1 MNQINFSKKLLLVVT
16 FLFSLIVGFNV
27 QSVKAD
33 TTNDQIPGQYTAHV
47 TYKNADKPTE
57 DSMIET
63 GGLWDKNVKYTVA
76 ANGSADLTI
85 KQDKMINYMAYVKY
99 VGQNSK
105 AQPVDTQKVDNGDDT
120 GSWKA
125 RLTRNQAT
133 ELKTGADITIS
144 MQYTVPGLFTH
155 NVDVLMQID
164 SIDEPDR
171 VAYEQNQ
178 KLQQQ
183 NQQLQKQLNILQEQI
198 KNNSQLSKLQEDVT
212 ALSAQNVT
220 LANSLQNANTQN
232 KKLQSE
238 VNKLKQQ
245 VIDLQNAVTDLQKNQ
260 QSSSATN
267 SGQPA
272 PKSQTYTATVNY
284 TKPGTNDDSVLN
296 NFFGNKITYVKDIRG
311 NVTVKIPQ
319 SKLMDMM
326 NSVTFNGQKM
336 TKVANEWTLNYR
348 GKAADLV
355 AGKQIKIGVSYNL
368 GSSVSTHDAIANIKS
383 ISPDGFGT
391 PVKPAPKPKD
401 NQPGTQNENNKQ
413 SKNDSLASHSVN
425 SLTDI
430 GTPVKPAPKSK
441 DNQPGTQNENN
452 KQSKNDSL
460 ASHSVNSLTDI
471 GSYTAQV
478 SYNKTGANNS
488 DTGQPSMIQ
497 SDNLWS
503 RSIKLVKNNDGTVTV
518 TIQQPKMLSYMSS
531 LSFDGVTMQEHKQS
545 DNSGY
550 WTVTLPASKAKD
562 LKVGNKIL
570 VSMKYTVPG
579 LFSHDVTALV
589 VINSITTGDPKVTP
603 ASDPAANNGESGQV
617 TSTPVGYDQ
626 GQDGVPVDGMPVSAD
641 PALLPQ
647 TVDGMPVSADP
658 ALLPQTGEKDHQDN
672 NVLTVGVVMFVV
684 LISGI
689 IGFDIYRRKQN
700 A

>member
-1 MNQINFSKKLLLVVT
+1 MNSIIYEAGEDKLNQINFSKKLLLVVT

-85 KQDKMINYMAYVKY
+85 KQDKMMNYMAYVKY

-260 QSSSATN
+260 
-267 SGQPA
+267 
-272 PKSQTYTATVNY
+272 
-284 TKPGTNDDSVLN
+284 
-296 NFFGNKITYVKDIRG
+296 
-311 NVTVKIPQ
+311 
-319 SKLMDMM
+319 
-326 NSVTFNGQKM
+326 
-336 TKVANEWTLNYR
+336 
-348 GKAADLV
+348 
-355 AGKQIKIGVSYNL
+355 
-368 GSSVSTHDAIANIKS
+368 H
-383 ISPDGFGT
+383 GFGT
-391 PVKPAPKPKD
+391 PVKPAPKP
-401 NQPGTQNENNKQ
+401 
-413 SKNDSLASHSVN
+413 
-425 SLTDI
+425 
-430 GTPVKPAPKSK
+430 K

-503 RSIKLVKNNDGTVTV
+503 RIIKLVKNNDGTVTV

-589 VINSITTGDPKVTP
+589 VINSITTGDPKETP

-647 TVDGMPVSADP
+647 T
-658 ALLPQTGEKDHQDN
+658 GENDHQDN
-672 NVLTVGVVMFVV
+672 NILTVGVVMFVV

>member
-1 MNQINFSKKLLLVVT
+1 MRQEEDKLNQINFSKKLLLVVT

-76 ANGSADLTI
+76 ADGSADLTI
-85 KQDKMINYMAYVKY
+85 KQDKMMNYMAYVKY
-99 VGQNSK
+99 VGQNPK

-178 KLQQQ
+178 
-183 NQQLQKQLNILQEQI
+183 QLQKQLNTLQEQI

-260 QSSSATN
+260 QSSPATKP
-267 SGQPA
+267 GQSA

-284 TKPGTNDDSVLN
+284 TKPGSTENSVLN
-296 NFFGNKITYVKDIRG
+296 SFFGDKITYTKDADG
-311 NVTVKIPQ
+311 NVIVKIPQ
-319 SKLMDMM
+319 SQLMDMM

-336 TKVANEWTLNYR
+336 TKGTNEWTLKYQ
-348 GKAADLV
+348 GKAAELV

-368 GSSVSTHDAIANIKS
+368 GSSVSIHDAIANIKS

-391 PVKPAPKPKD
+391 SVKPAPKPKD
-401 NQPGTQNENNKQ
+401 NQPGAQNENDNQ
-413 SKNDSLASHSVN
+413 SKNNSLVSHSVN
-425 SLTDI
+425 SLTDV
-430 GTPVKPAPKSK
+430 G
-441 DNQPGTQNENN
+441 N
-452 KQSKNDSL
+452 
-460 ASHSVNSLTDI
+460 
-471 GSYTAQV
+471 YTAQV

-531 LSFDGVTMQEHKQS
+531 LSFDGIAMQEHKQGN
-545 DNSGY
+545 DSGY
-550 WTVTLPASKAKD
+550 WTATLPAAKAKD

-589 VINSITTGDPKVTP
+589 VINSITTGDSKGTP
-603 ASDPAANNGESGQV
+603 TLDPAANNGESGQV
-617 TSTPVGYDQ
+617 SSTPVGYDQ
-626 GQDGVPVDGMPVSAD
+626 GQNGVPVDGMPVSAD

-647 TVDGMPVSADP
+647 T
-658 ALLPQTGEKDHQDN
+658 GEKEHQDN
-672 NVLTVGVVMFVV
+672 NALTVGVVMFVV

-689 IGFDIYRRKQN
+689 TGFDIYRRKQN

>member
-1 MNQINFSKKLLLVVT
+1 
-16 FLFSLIVGFNV
+16 LFSLIVGFNV

-85 KQDKMINYMAYVKY
+85 KQDKMMNYMAYVKY

-430 GTPVKPAPKSK
+430 G
-441 DNQPGTQNENN
+441 
-452 KQSKNDSL
+452 
-460 ASHSVNSLTDI
+460 
-471 GSYTAQV
+471 SYTAQV

-589 VINSITTGDPKVTP
+589 VINSITTGDPKETP

-626 GQDGVPVDGMPVSAD
+626 GQDGVP
-641 PALLPQ
+641 
-647 TVDGMPVSADP
+647 VDGMPVSADP

>member
-1 MNQINFSKKLLLVVT
+1 VNSIIYEEGEDKLNQINFSKKLLLVVT

-85 KQDKMINYMAYVKY
+85 KQDKMMNYMAYVKY

-430 GTPVKPAPKSK
+430 G
-441 DNQPGTQNENN
+441 
-452 KQSKNDSL
+452 
-460 ASHSVNSLTDI
+460 
-471 GSYTAQV
+471 SYTAQV

-589 VINSITTGDPKVTP
+589 VINSITTGDPKETP

-626 GQDGVPVDGMPVSAD
+626 GQDGVP
-641 PALLPQ
+641 
-647 TVDGMPVSADP
+647 VDGMPVSADP

>member
-1 MNQINFSKKLLLVVT
+1 MNSIIYEAGEDKLNQINFSKKLLLVVT

-85 KQDKMINYMAYVKY
+85 KQDKMMNYMAYVKY

-326 NSVTFNGQKM
+326 NLVTFNGQKM

-430 GTPVKPAPKSK
+430 G
-441 DNQPGTQNENN
+441 
-452 KQSKNDSL
+452 
-460 ASHSVNSLTDI
+460 
-471 GSYTAQV
+471 SYTAQV

-503 RSIKLVKNNDGTVTV
+503 RIIKLVKNNDGTVTV

-531 LSFDGVTMQEHKQS
+531 LSFDGIAMQEHKQG
-545 DNSGY
+545 NESGY
-550 WTVTLPASKAKD
+550 WTATLPAAKAKD

-589 VINSITTGDPKVTP
+589 VINSITTGDPKETP

-626 GQDGVPVDGMPVSAD
+626 GQDGVP
-641 PALLPQ
+641 
-647 TVDGMPVSADP
+647 VDGMPVSADP

>member
-1 MNQINFSKKLLLVVT
+1 MRQEEDKLNQINFSKKLLLVVT

-85 KQDKMINYMAYVKY
+85 KQDKMMNYMAYVKY

-430 GTPVKPAPKSK
+430 G
-441 DNQPGTQNENN
+441 
-452 KQSKNDSL
+452 
-460 ASHSVNSLTDI
+460 
-471 GSYTAQV
+471 SYTAQV

-531 LSFDGVTMQEHKQS
+531 LSFDEVTMQEHKQS

-589 VINSITTGDPKVTP
+589 VINSITTGDPKETP

-626 GQDGVPVDGMPVSAD
+626 GQDGVP
-641 PALLPQ
+641 
-647 TVDGMPVSADP
+647 VDGMPVSADP

>member
-1 MNQINFSKKLLLVVT
+1 MRQEEDKLNQINFSKKLLLVVT

-85 KQDKMINYMAYVKY
+85 KQDKMMNYMAYVKY

-430 GTPVKPAPKSK
+430 G
-441 DNQPGTQNENN
+441 
-452 KQSKNDSL
+452 
-460 ASHSVNSLTDI
+460 
-471 GSYTAQV
+471 SYTAQV

-488 DTGQPSMIQ
+488 DTGQSSMIQ
-497 SDNLWS
+497 NDNLWS

-589 VINSITTGDPKVTP
+589 VINSITTGDPKETP

>member
-1 MNQINFSKKLLLVVT
+1 MNSIIYEAGEDKLNQINFSKKLLLVVT

-85 KQDKMINYMAYVKY
+85 KQDKMMNYMAYVKY

-430 GTPVKPAPKSK
+430 G
-441 DNQPGTQNENN
+441 
-452 KQSKNDSL
+452 
-460 ASHSVNSLTDI
+460 
-471 GSYTAQV
+471 SYTAQV

-589 VINSITTGDPKVTP
+589 VINSITTGDPKETP

-626 GQDGVPVDGMPVSAD
+626 GQDGVP
-641 PALLPQ
+641 
-647 TVDGMPVSADP
+647 VDGMPVSADP

>member
-1 MNQINFSKKLLLVVT
+1 MRQEEDKLNQINFSKKLLLVVT

-76 ANGSADLTI
+76 ADGSADLTI
-85 KQDKMINYMAYVKY
+85 KQDKMMNYMAYVKY
-99 VGQNSK
+99 VGQNPK

-178 KLQQQ
+178 
-183 NQQLQKQLNILQEQI
+183 QLQKQLNTLQEQI

-260 QSSSATN
+260 QSSPATKP
-267 SGQPA
+267 GQSA

-284 TKPGTNDDSVLN
+284 TKPGSTENSVLN

-336 TKVANEWTLNYR
+336 TKGINEWTLNYR

-368 GSSVSTHDAIANIKS
+368 DGSVSTHDAIANIKS

-391 PVKPAPKPKD
+391 PVKPAPEPKD
-401 NQPGTQNENNKQ
+401 NQQSTQNENNKQ
-413 SKNDSLASHSVN
+413 SKNNSLVSHSVN
-425 SLTDI
+425 SLTDV
-430 GTPVKPAPKSK
+430 G
-441 DNQPGTQNENN
+441 N
-452 KQSKNDSL
+452 
-460 ASHSVNSLTDI
+460 
-471 GSYTAQV
+471 YTAQV

-531 LSFDGVTMQEHKQS
+531 LSFDGIAMQEHKQGN
-545 DNSGY
+545 DSGY
-550 WTVTLPASKAKD
+550 WTATLPAAKAKD

-589 VINSITTGDPKVTP
+589 VINSITTGDSKGTP

-617 TSTPVGYDQ
+617 SSTPVGYDQ
-626 GQDGVPVDGMPVSAD
+626 GQNGVPVDGMPVSAD

-647 TVDGMPVSADP
+647 T
-658 ALLPQTGEKDHQDN
+658 GEKEHQDN
-672 NVLTVGVVMFVV
+672 NALTVGVVMFVV

-689 IGFDIYRRKQN
+689 TGFDIYRRKQN

>member
-1 MNQINFSKKLLLVVT
+1 MRQEEDKLNQINFSKKLLLVVT

-85 KQDKMINYMAYVKY
+85 KQDKMMNYMAYVKY

-430 GTPVKPAPKSK
+430 G
-441 DNQPGTQNENN
+441 
-452 KQSKNDSL
+452 
-460 ASHSVNSLTDI
+460 
-471 GSYTAQV
+471 SYTAQV

-589 VINSITTGDPKVTP
+589 VINSITTGDPKETP
-603 ASDPAANNGESGQV
+603 ASDLAANNGESGQV

-626 GQDGVPVDGMPVSAD
+626 GQDGVP
-641 PALLPQ
+641 
-647 TVDGMPVSADP
+647 VDGMPVSADP

>member
-1 MNQINFSKKLLLVVT
+1 MRQEEDKLNQINFSKKLLLVVT

-85 KQDKMINYMAYVKY
+85 KQDKMMNYMAYVKY
-99 VGQNSK
+99 VGQNPK

-178 KLQQQ
+178 
-183 NQQLQKQLNILQEQI
+183 QLQKQLNTLQEQI

-296 NFFGNKITYVKDIRG
+296 SFFGNKITYVKDTKG

-336 TKVANEWTLNYR
+336 TKGANEWTLNYR

-401 NQPGTQNENNKQ
+401 NQPGTQNENDKQ
-413 SKNDSLASHSVN
+413 SKNNSSASHSVN
-425 SLTDI
+425 SLTDV
-430 GTPVKPAPKSK
+430 G
-441 DNQPGTQNENN
+441 N
-452 KQSKNDSL
+452 
-460 ASHSVNSLTDI
+460 
-471 GSYTAQV
+471 YTAQV

-503 RSIKLVKNNDGTVTV
+503 RNIKFVKNNDGTVTV

-531 LSFDGVTMQEHKQS
+531 LSFDGIAMQEHKQGN
-545 DNSGY
+545 DSGY
-550 WTVTLPASKAKD
+550 WTATLPAAKAKD

-589 VINSITTGDPKVTP
+589 VINSITTGDSKGTP

-617 TSTPVGYDQ
+617 SSTPVGYDQ
-626 GQDGVPVDGMPVSAD
+626 GQNGVPVDGMPVSAD

-647 TVDGMPVSADP
+647 T
-658 ALLPQTGEKDHQDN
+658 GEKEHHDN
-672 NVLTVGVVMFVV
+672 NALTVGVVMFVV

-689 IGFDIYRRKQN
+689 TGFDIYRRKQN

>member
-1 MNQINFSKKLLLVVT
+1 MRQEEDKLNQINFSKKLLLVVT

-85 KQDKMINYMAYVKY
+85 KQDKMMNYMAYVKY
-99 VGQNSK
+99 VGQNPK

-183 NQQLQKQLNILQEQI
+183 NQQLQKQLNTLQEQI

-296 NFFGNKITYVKDIRG
+296 SFFGNKITYVKDTKG

-336 TKVANEWTLNYR
+336 TKGANEWTLNYR

-401 NQPGTQNENNKQ
+401 NQPGTQNENDKQ
-413 SKNDSLASHSVN
+413 SKNNSSASHSVN
-425 SLTDI
+425 SLTDV
-430 GTPVKPAPKSK
+430 G
-441 DNQPGTQNENN
+441 N
-452 KQSKNDSL
+452 
-460 ASHSVNSLTDI
+460 
-471 GSYTAQV
+471 YTAQV

-503 RSIKLVKNNDGTVTV
+503 RNIKFVKNNDGTVTV

-531 LSFDGVTMQEHKQS
+531 LSFDGIAMQEHKQGN
-545 DNSGY
+545 DSGY
-550 WTVTLPASKAKD
+550 WTATLPAAKAKD

-589 VINSITTGDPKVTP
+589 VINSITTGDSKGTP

-617 TSTPVGYDQ
+617 SSTPVGYDQ
-626 GQDGVPVDGMPVSAD
+626 GQNGVPVDGMPVSAD

-647 TVDGMPVSADP
+647 T
-658 ALLPQTGEKDHQDN
+658 GEKKHQDN
-672 NVLTVGVVMFVV
+672 NALTVGVVMFVV

-689 IGFDIYRRKQN
+689 TGFDIYRRKQN

>member
-1 MNQINFSKKLLLVVT
+1 MRQEEDKLKQINFGKKLLLVVT

-33 TTNDQIPGQYTAHV
+33 TTTDQIPGQYTAHV

-85 KQDKMINYMAYVKY
+85 KQDKMMNYMAYVKY
-99 VGQNSK
+99 VGQNPK

-183 NQQLQKQLNILQEQI
+183 NQQLQKQLNTLQEQI

-336 TKVANEWTLNYR
+336 TKSINEWTLNYR

-368 GSSVSTHDAIANIKS
+368 DGSVSTHDAIANIKS

-401 NQPGTQNENNKQ
+401 NQPGTQNENDKQ
-413 SKNDSLASHSVN
+413 SKNNSSASHSVN
-425 SLTDI
+425 SLTDV
-430 GTPVKPAPKSK
+430 G
-441 DNQPGTQNENN
+441 N
-452 KQSKNDSL
+452 
-460 ASHSVNSLTDI
+460 
-471 GSYTAQV
+471 YTAQV

-503 RSIKLVKNNDGTVTV
+503 RNIKFVKNNDGTVTV

-531 LSFDGVTMQEHKQS
+531 LSFDGIAMQEHKQG
-545 DNSGY
+545 NESGY
-550 WTVTLPASKAKD
+550 WTATLPAAKAKD

-589 VINSITTGDPKVTP
+589 VINSITTGDSKGTP

-617 TSTPVGYDQ
+617 SSTPVGYDQ
-626 GQDGVPVDGMPVSAD
+626 GQNGVPVDGMPVSAD

-647 TVDGMPVSADP
+647 T
-658 ALLPQTGEKDHQDN
+658 GEKEHQDN
-672 NVLTVGVVMFVV
+672 NALTVGVVMFVV

-689 IGFDIYRRKQN
+689 TGFDIYRRKQN

>member
-1 MNQINFSKKLLLVVT
+1 MRQEEDKLNQINFSKKLLLVVT

-85 KQDKMINYMAYVKY
+85 KQDKMMNYMAYVKY

-125 RLTRNQAT
+125 RLTRNQVT

-430 GTPVKPAPKSK
+430 G
-441 DNQPGTQNENN
+441 
-452 KQSKNDSL
+452 
-460 ASHSVNSLTDI
+460 
-471 GSYTAQV
+471 SYTAQV

-589 VINSITTGDPKVTP
+589 VINSITTGDPKETP

-626 GQDGVPVDGMPVSAD
+626 GQDGVP
-641 PALLPQ
+641 
-647 TVDGMPVSADP
+647 VDGMPVSADP

>member
-1 MNQINFSKKLLLVVT
+1 M
-16 FLFSLIVGFNV
+16 
-27 QSVKAD
+27 KAD

-85 KQDKMINYMAYVKY
+85 KQDKMMNYMAYVKY

-245 VIDLQNAVTDLQKNQ
+245 VIDLQNAVADLQKNQ

-430 GTPVKPAPKSK
+430 G
-441 DNQPGTQNENN
+441 
-452 KQSKNDSL
+452 
-460 ASHSVNSLTDI
+460 
-471 GSYTAQV
+471 SYTAQV

-589 VINSITTGDPKVTP
+589 VINSITTGDPKETP

-626 GQDGVPVDGMPVSAD
+626 GQDGVP
-641 PALLPQ
+641 
-647 TVDGMPVSADP
+647 VDGMPVSADP

>member
-1 MNQINFSKKLLLVVT
+1 MRQEEDKLNQINFSKKLLLVVT

-85 KQDKMINYMAYVKY
+85 KQDKMMNYMAYVKY

-430 GTPVKPAPKSK
+430 G
-441 DNQPGTQNENN
+441 
-452 KQSKNDSL
+452 
-460 ASHSVNSLTDI
+460 
-471 GSYTAQV
+471 SYTAQV

-488 DTGQPSMIQ
+488 DTGQSSMIQ
-497 SDNLWS
+497 NDNLWS

-589 VINSITTGDPKVTP
+589 VINSITTGDPKETP

-626 GQDGVPVDGMPVSAD
+626 GQDGVP
-641 PALLPQ
+641 
-647 TVDGMPVSADP
+647 VDGMPVSADP

>member
-1 MNQINFSKKLLLVVT
+1 MRQEEDKLNQINFSKKLLLVVT

-76 ANGSADLTI
+76 ADGSADLTI
-85 KQDKMINYMAYVKY
+85 KQDKMMNYMAYVKY
-99 VGQNSK
+99 VGQNPK

-144 MQYTVPGLFTH
+144 MQYTVPGLFPH

-178 KLQQQ
+178 
-183 NQQLQKQLNILQEQI
+183 QLQKQLNTLQEQI

-212 ALSAQNVT
+212 TLSAQNVT

-260 QSSSATN
+260 QSSPATKP
-267 SGQPA
+267 GQSA

-284 TKPGTNDDSVLN
+284 TKPGSIENSVLN
-296 NFFGNKITYVKDIRG
+296 SFFGDKITYTKDADG
-311 NVTVKIPQ
+311 NVIVKIPQ
-319 SKLMDMM
+319 SQLMDMM

-336 TKVANEWTLNYR
+336 TKGTNEWTLKYQ
-348 GKAADLV
+348 GKAAELV

-368 GSSVSTHDAIANIKS
+368 GSSVSIHDAIANIKS

-391 PVKPAPKPKD
+391 SVKPAPKPKD
-401 NQPGTQNENNKQ
+401 NQPGAQNENDNQ
-413 SKNDSLASHSVN
+413 SKNNSLVSHSVN
-425 SLTDI
+425 SLTDV
-430 GTPVKPAPKSK
+430 G
-441 DNQPGTQNENN
+441 N
-452 KQSKNDSL
+452 
-460 ASHSVNSLTDI
+460 
-471 GSYTAQV
+471 YTAQV

-531 LSFDGVTMQEHKQS
+531 LSFDGIAMQEHKQGN
-545 DNSGY
+545 DSGY
-550 WTVTLPASKAKD
+550 WTATLPAAKAKD

-589 VINSITTGDPKVTP
+589 VINSITTGDSKGTP

-617 TSTPVGYDQ
+617 SSTPVGYDQ
-626 GQDGVPVDGMPVSAD
+626 GQNGVPVDGMPVSAD

-647 TVDGMPVSADP
+647 T
-658 ALLPQTGEKDHQDN
+658 GEKEHQDN
-672 NVLTVGVVMFVV
+672 NALTVGVVMFVV

-689 IGFDIYRRKQN
+689 TGFDIYRRKQN

>member
-85 KQDKMINYMAYVKY
+85 KQDKMMNYMAYVKY

-326 NSVTFNGQKM
+326 NLVTFNGQKM

-391 PVKPAPKPKD
+391 PVKPAPKP
-401 NQPGTQNENNKQ
+401 
-413 SKNDSLASHSVN
+413 
-425 SLTDI
+425 
-430 GTPVKPAPKSK
+430 K

-589 VINSITTGDPKVTP
+589 VINSITTGDPKETP

-626 GQDGVPVDGMPVSAD
+626 GQDGVP
-641 PALLPQ
+641 
-647 TVDGMPVSADP
+647 VDGMPVSADP

>member
-1 MNQINFSKKLLLVVT
+1 MRQEEDKLNQINFSKKLLLVVT

-85 KQDKMINYMAYVKY
+85 KQDKMMNYMAYVKY
-99 VGQNSK
+99 VGQNPK

-183 NQQLQKQLNILQEQI
+183 NQQLQKQLNTLQEQI

-260 QSSSATN
+260 QSSSVTN

-336 TKVANEWTLNYR
+336 TKGINEWTLNYR

-368 GSSVSTHDAIANIKS
+368 DGSVSTHDAIANIKS

-391 PVKPAPKPKD
+391 PVKPAPEPKD
-401 NQPGTQNENNKQ
+401 NQQ
-413 SKNDSLASHSVN
+413 S
-425 SLTDI
+425 
-430 GTPVKPAPKSK
+430 
-441 DNQPGTQNENN
+441 TQNENN

-550 WTVTLPASKAKD
+550 WTVTLSAAKAKD

-589 VINSITTGDPKVTP
+589 VINSITTGDPKETP

-626 GQDGVPVDGMPVSAD
+626 GQNGVP
-641 PALLPQ
+641 
-647 TVDGMPVSADP
+647 VDGMPVSADP

-689 IGFDIYRRKQN
+689 TGFDIYRRKQN

>member
-1 MNQINFSKKLLLVVT
+1 MRQEEDKLNQINFSKKLLLVVT

-85 KQDKMINYMAYVKY
+85 KQDKMMNYMAYVKY
-99 VGQNSK
+99 VGQNPK

-183 NQQLQKQLNILQEQI
+183 NQQLQKQLNTLQEQI

-220 LANSLQNANTQN
+220 LANSLQNDNTQN

-296 NFFGNKITYVKDIRG
+296 SFFGNKITYVKDTKG

-336 TKVANEWTLNYR
+336 TKGANEWTLNYR

-355 AGKQIKIGVSYNL
+355 AGKHIKIGVSYNL

-401 NQPGTQNENNKQ
+401 NQPGTQNENDKQ
-413 SKNDSLASHSVN
+413 SKNNSSASHSVN
-425 SLTDI
+425 SLTDV
-430 GTPVKPAPKSK
+430 G
-441 DNQPGTQNENN
+441 N
-452 KQSKNDSL
+452 
-460 ASHSVNSLTDI
+460 
-471 GSYTAQV
+471 YTAQV

-503 RSIKLVKNNDGTVTV
+503 RNIKFVKNNDGTVTV

-531 LSFDGVTMQEHKQS
+531 LSFDGIAMQEHKQGN
-545 DNSGY
+545 DSGY
-550 WTVTLPASKAKD
+550 WTATLPAAKAKD

-589 VINSITTGDPKVTP
+589 VINSITTGDSKGTP

-617 TSTPVGYDQ
+617 SSTPVGYDQ
-626 GQDGVPVDGMPVSAD
+626 GQNGVPVDGMPVSAD

-647 TVDGMPVSADP
+647 T
-658 ALLPQTGEKDHQDN
+658 GEKKHQDN
-672 NVLTVGVVMFVV
+672 NALTVGVVMFVV

-689 IGFDIYRRKQN
+689 TGFDIYRRKQN

>member
-1 MNQINFSKKLLLVVT
+1 MRQEEDKLNQINFSKKLLLVVT

-85 KQDKMINYMAYVKY
+85 KQDKMMNYMAYVKY

-245 VIDLQNAVTDLQKNQ
+245 VLDLQNAVTDLQKNQ

-430 GTPVKPAPKSK
+430 G
-441 DNQPGTQNENN
+441 
-452 KQSKNDSL
+452 
-460 ASHSVNSLTDI
+460 
-471 GSYTAQV
+471 SYTAQV

-589 VINSITTGDPKVTP
+589 VINSITTGDPKETP

-626 GQDGVPVDGMPVSAD
+626 GQDGVP
-641 PALLPQ
+641 
-647 TVDGMPVSADP
+647 VDGMPVSADP

>member
-1 MNQINFSKKLLLVVT
+1 MRQEEDKLNQINFSKKLLLVVT

-76 ANGSADLTI
+76 ADGSADLTI
-85 KQDKMINYMAYVKY
+85 KQDKMMNYMAYVKY
-99 VGQNSK
+99 VGQNPK

-178 KLQQQ
+178 
-183 NQQLQKQLNILQEQI
+183 QLQKQLNTLQEQI

-260 QSSSATN
+260 QSSPATKP
-267 SGQPA
+267 GQSA

-284 TKPGTNDDSVLN
+284 TKPGSTENSVLN
-296 NFFGNKITYVKDIRG
+296 SFFGDKITYTKDADG
-311 NVTVKIPQ
+311 NVIVKIPQ
-319 SKLMDMM
+319 SQLMDMM

-336 TKVANEWTLNYR
+336 TKGTNEWTLKYQ
-348 GKAADLV
+348 GKAAELV

-368 GSSVSTHDAIANIKS
+368 GSSVSIHDAIANIKS

-391 PVKPAPKPKD
+391 SVKPAPKPKD
-401 NQPGTQNENNKQ
+401 NQPGAQNENDNQ
-413 SKNDSLASHSVN
+413 SKNNSLVSHSVN
-425 SLTDI
+425 SLTDV
-430 GTPVKPAPKSK
+430 G
-441 DNQPGTQNENN
+441 N
-452 KQSKNDSL
+452 
-460 ASHSVNSLTDI
+460 
-471 GSYTAQV
+471 YTAQV

-531 LSFDGVTMQEHKQS
+531 LSFDGIAMQEHKQGN
-545 DNSGY
+545 DSGY
-550 WTVTLPASKAKD
+550 WTATLPAAKAKD

-589 VINSITTGDPKVTP
+589 VINSITTGDSKGTP

-617 TSTPVGYDQ
+617 SSTPVGYDQ
-626 GQDGVPVDGMPVSAD
+626 GQNGVPVDGMPVSAD

-647 TVDGMPVSADP
+647 T
-658 ALLPQTGEKDHQDN
+658 GEKEHQDN
-672 NVLTVGVVMFVV
+672 NALTVGVVMFVV

-689 IGFDIYRRKQN
+689 TGFDIYRRKQN

>member
-1 MNQINFSKKLLLVVT
+1 MRQEEDKLNQINFSKKLLLVVT

-76 ANGSADLTI
+76 ADGSADLTI
-85 KQDKMINYMAYVKY
+85 KQDKMMNYMAYVKY
-99 VGQNSK
+99 VGQNPK

-144 MQYTVPGLFTH
+144 MQYTVPGLFPH

-178 KLQQQ
+178 
-183 NQQLQKQLNILQEQI
+183 QLQKQLNTLQEQI

-260 QSSSATN
+260 QSSPATK
-267 SGQPA
+267 SGQSA

-284 TKPGTNDDSVLN
+284 TKPGSTENSVLN
-296 NFFGNKITYVKDIRG
+296 SFFGDKITYTKDADG
-311 NVTVKIPQ
+311 NVIVKIPQ
-319 SKLMDMM
+319 SQLMDMM

-336 TKVANEWTLNYR
+336 TKGTNEWTLKYQ
-348 GKAADLV
+348 GKAAELV

-391 PVKPAPKPKD
+391 SVAGASPAPTSQPKKD
-401 NQPGTQNENNKQ
+401 PSSTQNDNQ
-413 SKNDSLASHSVN
+413 SKNNSSASHSVN
-425 SLTDI
+425 SLTDV
-430 GTPVKPAPKSK
+430 G
-441 DNQPGTQNENN
+441 N
-452 KQSKNDSL
+452 
-460 ASHSVNSLTDI
+460 
-471 GSYTAQV
+471 YTAQV
-478 SYNKTGANNS
+478 SYNKTGVNNS

-531 LSFDGVTMQEHKQS
+531 LSFDGVAMQEHKQGN
-545 DNSGY
+545 DSGY
-550 WTVTLPASKAKD
+550 WTATLPAAKAKD

-589 VINSITTGDPKVTP
+589 VINSITTGDSKGTL

-626 GQDGVPVDGMPVSAD
+626 GQNGVPVDGMPVSAD

-647 TVDGMPVSADP
+647 T
-658 ALLPQTGEKDHQDN
+658 GEKEHQDN
-672 NVLTVGVVMFVV
+672 NALTVGVVMFVV

-689 IGFDIYRRKQN
+689 TGFDIYRRKQN

>member
-1 MNQINFSKKLLLVVT
+1 MRQEEDKLNQINFSKKLLLVVT

-76 ANGSADLTI
+76 ADGSADLTI
-85 KQDKMINYMAYVKY
+85 KQDKMMNYMAYVKY
-99 VGQNSK
+99 VGQNPK

-144 MQYTVPGLFTH
+144 MQYTVPGLFPH

-178 KLQQQ
+178 
-183 NQQLQKQLNILQEQI
+183 QLQKQLNTLQEQI

-260 QSSSATN
+260 QSSPATKP
-267 SGQPA
+267 GQSA

-284 TKPGTNDDSVLN
+284 TKPGSTENSVLN
-296 NFFGNKITYVKDIRG
+296 SFFGDKITYTKDADG
-311 NVTVKIPQ
+311 NVIVKIPQ
-319 SKLMDMM
+319 SQLMDMM

-336 TKVANEWTLNYR
+336 TKGTNEWTLKYQ
-348 GKAADLV
+348 GKAAELV

-368 GSSVSTHDAIANIKS
+368 GSSVSIHDAIANIKS

-391 PVKPAPKPKD
+391 SVKPAPKPKD
-401 NQPGTQNENNKQ
+401 NQPGAQNENDNQ
-413 SKNDSLASHSVN
+413 SKNNSLVSHSVN
-425 SLTDI
+425 SLTDV
-430 GTPVKPAPKSK
+430 G
-441 DNQPGTQNENN
+441 N
-452 KQSKNDSL
+452 
-460 ASHSVNSLTDI
+460 
-471 GSYTAQV
+471 YTAQV

-531 LSFDGVTMQEHKQS
+531 LSFDGIAMQEHKQGN
-545 DNSGY
+545 DSGY
-550 WTVTLPASKAKD
+550 WTATLPAAKAKD

-589 VINSITTGDPKVTP
+589 VINSITTGDSKGTP

-617 TSTPVGYDQ
+617 SSTPVGYDQ
-626 GQDGVPVDGMPVSAD
+626 GQNGVPVDGMPVSAD

-647 TVDGMPVSADP
+647 T
-658 ALLPQTGEKDHQDN
+658 GEKEHQDN
-672 NVLTVGVVMFVV
+672 NALTVGVVMFVV

-689 IGFDIYRRKQN
+689 TGFDIYRRKQN

>member
-1 MNQINFSKKLLLVVT
+1 MRQEEDKLNQINFSKKLLLVVT

-76 ANGSADLTI
+76 ADGSADLTI
-85 KQDKMINYMAYVKY
+85 KQDKMMNYMAYVKY
-99 VGQNSK
+99 VGQNPK

-178 KLQQQ
+178 
-183 NQQLQKQLNILQEQI
+183 QLQKQLNTLQEQI

-260 QSSSATN
+260 QSSPATKP
-267 SGQPA
+267 GQSA

-284 TKPGTNDDSVLN
+284 TKPGSIENSVLN
-296 NFFGNKITYVKDIRG
+296 SFFGDKITYTKDADG
-311 NVTVKIPQ
+311 NVIVKIPQ
-319 SKLMDMM
+319 SQLMDMM

-336 TKVANEWTLNYR
+336 TKGTNEWTLKYQ
-348 GKAADLV
+348 GKAAELV

-368 GSSVSTHDAIANIKS
+368 GSSVSIHDAIANIKS

-391 PVKPAPKPKD
+391 SVKPAPKPKD
-401 NQPGTQNENNKQ
+401 NQPGAQNENDNQ
-413 SKNDSLASHSVN
+413 SKNNSLVSHSVN
-425 SLTDI
+425 SLTDV
-430 GTPVKPAPKSK
+430 G
-441 DNQPGTQNENN
+441 N
-452 KQSKNDSL
+452 
-460 ASHSVNSLTDI
+460 
-471 GSYTAQV
+471 YTAQV

-531 LSFDGVTMQEHKQS
+531 LSFDGIAMQEHKQGN
-545 DNSGY
+545 DSGY
-550 WTVTLPASKAKD
+550 WTATLPAAKAKD

-589 VINSITTGDPKVTP
+589 VINSITTGDSKGTP

-617 TSTPVGYDQ
+617 SSTPVGYDQ
-626 GQDGVPVDGMPVSAD
+626 GQNGVPVDGMPVSAD

-647 TVDGMPVSADP
+647 T
-658 ALLPQTGEKDHQDN
+658 GEKEHQDN
-672 NVLTVGVVMFVV
+672 NALTVGVVMFVV

-689 IGFDIYRRKQN
+689 TGFDIYRRKQN

>member
-1 MNQINFSKKLLLVVT
+1 MRQEEDTLNQINFSKKLLLVVT

-27 QSVKAD
+27 QPVKAD

-85 KQDKMINYMAYVKY
+85 KQDKMMNYMAYVKY
-99 VGQNSK
+99 VGQNPK
-105 AQPVDTQKVDNGDDT
+105 AQPVDTQKVDNGDDTDDT

-183 NQQLQKQLNILQEQI
+183 NQQLQNQLNTLQEQI

-336 TKVANEWTLNYR
+336 TKGINEWTLNYR

-368 GSSVSTHDAIANIKS
+368 DGSVSTHDAIANIKS

-391 PVKPAPKPKD
+391 PVKPAPEPKD
-401 NQPGTQNENNKQ
+401 NQQSTQNENNKQ

-425 SLTDI
+425 SLTDV
-430 GTPVKPAPKSK
+430 G
-441 DNQPGTQNENN
+441 N
-452 KQSKNDSL
+452 
-460 ASHSVNSLTDI
+460 
-471 GSYTAQV
+471 YTAQV

-531 LSFDGVTMQEHKQS
+531 LSFDGIAMQEHKQGN
-545 DNSGY
+545 DSGY
-550 WTVTLPASKAKD
+550 WTATLPAAKAKD

-589 VINSITTGDPKVTP
+589 VINSITTGDSKGTP

-617 TSTPVGYDQ
+617 SSTPVGYDQ
-626 GQDGVPVDGMPVSAD
+626 GQNGVPVDGMPVSAD

-647 TVDGMPVSADP
+647 T
-658 ALLPQTGEKDHQDN
+658 GEKEHQDN
-672 NVLTVGVVMFVV
+672 NALTVGVVMFVV

-689 IGFDIYRRKQN
+689 TGFDIYRRKQN

>member
-1 MNQINFSKKLLLVVT
+1 MRQEEDKLKQINFGKKLLLVVT

-33 TTNDQIPGQYTAHV
+33 TTTDQIPGQYTAHV

-57 DSMIET
+57 DSMIES

-76 ANGSADLTI
+76 ADGSADLTI
-85 KQDKMINYMAYVKY
+85 KQDKMMNYMAYIKY
-99 VGQNSK
+99 GGQNPK
-105 AQPVDTQKVDNGDDT
+105 AQPVDAQKVDNGDGNT

-125 RLTRNQAT
+125 HLTKNQMT
-133 ELKTGADITIS
+133 ELKTGADITIN

-155 NVDVLMQID
+155 NVGVLMQID

-183 NQQLQKQLNILQEQI
+183 NKQLQNQLDSLQEQI
-198 KNNSQLSKLQEDVT
+198 KNNSQLNNLKKRVAFLT
-212 ALSAQNVT
+212 AQNEN
-220 LANSLQNANTQN
+220 LATKLRNTDI
-232 KKLQSE
+232 QS
-238 VNKLKQQ
+238 Q
-245 VIDLQNAVTDLQKNQ
+245 DLQPEVTDLLRQADNLQKTVTDLQKNQ
-260 QSSSATN
+260 QSSPATKP
-267 SGQPA
+267 GQSA

-284 TKPGTNDDSVLN
+284 TKPGSTENSVLN
-296 NFFGNKITYVKDIRG
+296 SFFGDKITYTKDADG
-311 NVTVKIPQ
+311 NVIVKIPQ

-336 TKVANEWTLNYR
+336 TKGINEWTLNYR

-368 GSSVSTHDAIANIKS
+368 GSSVSIHDAIANIKS

-391 PVKPAPKPKD
+391 SVKPAPKPKD
-401 NQPGTQNENNKQ
+401 NQPGAQNENDNQ
-413 SKNDSLASHSVN
+413 SKNNSLVSHSVN
-425 SLTDI
+425 SLTDV
-430 GTPVKPAPKSK
+430 G
-441 DNQPGTQNENN
+441 N
-452 KQSKNDSL
+452 
-460 ASHSVNSLTDI
+460 
-471 GSYTAQV
+471 YTAQV

-531 LSFDGVTMQEHKQS
+531 LSFDGIAMQEHKQGN
-545 DNSGY
+545 DSGY
-550 WTVTLPASKAKD
+550 WTATLPAAKAKD

-589 VINSITTGDPKVTP
+589 VINSITTGDSKGTP

-617 TSTPVGYDQ
+617 SSTPVGYDQ
-626 GQDGVPVDGMPVSAD
+626 GQNGVPVDGMPVSAD

-647 TVDGMPVSADP
+647 T
-658 ALLPQTGEKDHQDN
+658 GEKEHQDN
-672 NVLTVGVVMFVV
+672 NALTVGVVMFVV

-689 IGFDIYRRKQN
+689 TGFDIYRRKQN

>member
-1 MNQINFSKKLLLVVT
+1 MRQEEDKLNQINFSKKLLLVVT

-85 KQDKMINYMAYVKY
+85 KQDKMMNYMAYVKY
-99 VGQNSK
+99 VGQNPK

-178 KLQQQ
+178 
-183 NQQLQKQLNILQEQI
+183 QLQKQLNTLQEQI

-260 QSSSATN
+260 QSSPATKP
-267 SGQPA
+267 GQSA

-284 TKPGTNDDSVLN
+284 TKPGSIENSVLN
-296 NFFGNKITYVKDIRG
+296 SFFGDKITYTKDADG
-311 NVTVKIPQ
+311 NVIVKIPQ
-319 SKLMDMM
+319 SQLMDMM

-336 TKVANEWTLNYR
+336 TKGTNEWTLKYQ
-348 GKAADLV
+348 GKAAELV

-368 GSSVSTHDAIANIKS
+368 GSSVSIHDAIANIKS

-391 PVKPAPKPKD
+391 SVKPAPKPKD
-401 NQPGTQNENNKQ
+401 NQPGAQNENDNQ
-413 SKNDSLASHSVN
+413 SKNNSLVSHSVN
-425 SLTDI
+425 SLTDV
-430 GTPVKPAPKSK
+430 G
-441 DNQPGTQNENN
+441 N
-452 KQSKNDSL
+452 
-460 ASHSVNSLTDI
+460 
-471 GSYTAQV
+471 YTAQV

-531 LSFDGVTMQEHKQS
+531 LSFDGIAMQEHKQGN
-545 DNSGY
+545 DSGY
-550 WTVTLPASKAKD
+550 WTATLPAAKAKD

-589 VINSITTGDPKVTP
+589 VINSITTGDSKGTP

-617 TSTPVGYDQ
+617 SSTPVGYDQ
-626 GQDGVPVDGMPVSAD
+626 GQNGVPVDGMPVSAD

-647 TVDGMPVSADP
+647 T
-658 ALLPQTGEKDHQDN
+658 GEKEHQDN
-672 NVLTVGVVMFVV
+672 NALTVGVVMFVV

-689 IGFDIYRRKQN
+689 TGFDIYRRKQN

>member
-1 MNQINFSKKLLLVVT
+1 MRQEEDKLKQINFGKKLLLVVT

-85 KQDKMINYMAYVKY
+85 KQDKMMNYMAYVKY
-99 VGQNSK
+99 VGQNPK

-183 NQQLQKQLNILQEQI
+183 NQQLQKQLNTLQEQI

-336 TKVANEWTLNYR
+336 TKGINEWTLNYR

-368 GSSVSTHDAIANIKS
+368 DGSVSTHDAIANIKS

-401 NQPGTQNENNKQ
+401 NQPGTQNENDKQ
-413 SKNDSLASHSVN
+413 SKNNSSASHSVN
-425 SLTDI
+425 SLIDV
-430 GTPVKPAPKSK
+430 G
-441 DNQPGTQNENN
+441 N
-452 KQSKNDSL
+452 
-460 ASHSVNSLTDI
+460 
-471 GSYTAQV
+471 YTAQV

-503 RSIKLVKNNDGTVTV
+503 RNIKFVKNNDGTVTV

-531 LSFDGVTMQEHKQS
+531 LSFDGIAMQEHKQG
-545 DNSGY
+545 NESGY
-550 WTVTLPASKAKD
+550 WTATLPAAKAKD

-589 VINSITTGDPKVTP
+589 VINSITTGDSKGTP

-617 TSTPVGYDQ
+617 SSTPVGYDQ
-626 GQDGVPVDGMPVSAD
+626 GQNGVPVDGMPVSAD

-647 TVDGMPVSADP
+647 T
-658 ALLPQTGEKDHQDN
+658 GEKEHQDN
-672 NVLTVGVVMFVV
+672 NALTVGVVMFVV

-689 IGFDIYRRKQN
+689 TGFDIYRRKQN

>member
-1 MNQINFSKKLLLVVT
+1 MRQEEDKLNQINFSKKLLLVVT

-76 ANGSADLTI
+76 ADGSADLTI
-85 KQDKMINYMAYVKY
+85 KQDKMMNYMAYVKY
-99 VGQNSK
+99 VGQNPK

-178 KLQQQ
+178 
-183 NQQLQKQLNILQEQI
+183 QLQKQLNTLQEQI

-260 QSSSATN
+260 QSSPATKP
-267 SGQPA
+267 GQSA

-284 TKPGTNDDSVLN
+284 TKPGSTENSVLN
-296 NFFGNKITYVKDIRG
+296 SFFGDKITYTKDADG
-311 NVTVKIPQ
+311 NVIVKIPQ
-319 SKLMDMM
+319 SQLMDMM

-336 TKVANEWTLNYR
+336 TKGTNEWTLKYQ
-348 GKAADLV
+348 GKAAELV

-368 GSSVSTHDAIANIKS
+368 GSSVSIHDAIANIKS

-391 PVKPAPKPKD
+391 SVKPAPKPKD
-401 NQPGTQNENNKQ
+401 NQPGVQNENDNQ
-413 SKNDSLASHSVN
+413 SKNNSLVSHSVN
-425 SLTDI
+425 SLTDV
-430 GTPVKPAPKSK
+430 G
-441 DNQPGTQNENN
+441 N
-452 KQSKNDSL
+452 
-460 ASHSVNSLTDI
+460 
-471 GSYTAQV
+471 YTAQV

-531 LSFDGVTMQEHKQS
+531 LSFDGIAMQEHKQGN
-545 DNSGY
+545 DSGY
-550 WTVTLPASKAKD
+550 WTATLPAAKAKD

-589 VINSITTGDPKVTP
+589 VINSITTGDSKGTP

-617 TSTPVGYDQ
+617 SSTPVGYDQ
-626 GQDGVPVDGMPVSAD
+626 GQNGVPVDGMPVSAD

-647 TVDGMPVSADP
+647 T
-658 ALLPQTGEKDHQDN
+658 GEKEHQDN
-672 NVLTVGVVMFVV
+672 NALTVGVVMFVV

-689 IGFDIYRRKQN
+689 TGFDIYRRKQN

>member
-1 MNQINFSKKLLLVVT
+1 MRQEEDKLNQINFSKKLLLVVT

-85 KQDKMINYMAYVKY
+85 KQDKMMNYMAYVKY
-99 VGQNSK
+99 VGQNPK

-183 NQQLQKQLNILQEQI
+183 NQQLQKQLNTLQEQI

-296 NFFGNKITYVKDIRG
+296 SFFGNKITYVKDTKG

-336 TKVANEWTLNYR
+336 TKGANEWTLNYR

-355 AGKQIKIGVSYNL
+355 AGKHIKIGVSYNL

-401 NQPGTQNENNKQ
+401 NQPGTQNENDKQ
-413 SKNDSLASHSVN
+413 SKNNSSASHSVN
-425 SLTDI
+425 SLTDV
-430 GTPVKPAPKSK
+430 G
-441 DNQPGTQNENN
+441 N
-452 KQSKNDSL
+452 
-460 ASHSVNSLTDI
+460 
-471 GSYTAQV
+471 YTAQV

-503 RSIKLVKNNDGTVTV
+503 RNIKFVKNNDGTVTV

-531 LSFDGVTMQEHKQS
+531 LSFDGIAMQEHKQGN
-545 DNSGY
+545 DSGY
-550 WTVTLPASKAKD
+550 WTATLPAAKAKD

-589 VINSITTGDPKVTP
+589 VINSITTGDSKGTP

-617 TSTPVGYDQ
+617 SSTPVGYDQ
-626 GQDGVPVDGMPVSAD
+626 GQNGVPVDGMPVSAD

-647 TVDGMPVSADP
+647 T
-658 ALLPQTGEKDHQDN
+658 GEKKHQDN
-672 NVLTVGVVMFVV
+672 NALTVGVVMFVV

-689 IGFDIYRRKQN
+689 TGFDIYRRKQN

>member
-76 ANGSADLTI
+76 ADGSADLTI
-85 KQDKMINYMAYVKY
+85 KQDKMMNYMAYVKY
-99 VGQNSK
+99 VGQNPK

-178 KLQQQ
+178 
-183 NQQLQKQLNILQEQI
+183 QLQKQLNTLQEQI

-260 QSSSATN
+260 QSSPATKP
-267 SGQPA
+267 GQSA

-284 TKPGTNDDSVLN
+284 TKPGSTENSVLN
-296 NFFGNKITYVKDIRG
+296 SFFGDKITYTKDADG
-311 NVTVKIPQ
+311 NVIVKIPQ
-319 SKLMDMM
+319 SQLMDMM

-336 TKVANEWTLNYR
+336 TKGTNEWTLKYQ
-348 GKAADLV
+348 GKAAELV

-368 GSSVSTHDAIANIKS
+368 GSSVSIHDAIANIKS

-391 PVKPAPKPKD
+391 SVKPAPKPKD
-401 NQPGTQNENNKQ
+401 NQPGAQNENDNQ
-413 SKNDSLASHSVN
+413 SKNNSLVSHSVN
-425 SLTDI
+425 SLTDV
-430 GTPVKPAPKSK
+430 G
-441 DNQPGTQNENN
+441 N
-452 KQSKNDSL
+452 
-460 ASHSVNSLTDI
+460 
-471 GSYTAQV
+471 YTAQV

-531 LSFDGVTMQEHKQS
+531 LSFDGIAMQEHKQGN
-545 DNSGY
+545 DSGY
-550 WTVTLPASKAKD
+550 WTATLPAAKAKD

-589 VINSITTGDPKVTP
+589 VINSITTGDSKGTP

-617 TSTPVGYDQ
+617 SSTPVGYDQ
-626 GQDGVPVDGMPVSAD
+626 GQNGVPVDGMPVSAD

-647 TVDGMPVSADP
+647 T
-658 ALLPQTGEKDHQDN
+658 GEKEHQDN
-672 NVLTVGVVMFVV
+672 NALTVGVVMFVV

-689 IGFDIYRRKQN
+689 TGFDIYRRKQN

>member
-1 MNQINFSKKLLLVVT
+1 MRQEEDKLNQINFSKKLLLVVT

-76 ANGSADLTI
+76 ADGSADLTI
-85 KQDKMINYMAYVKY
+85 KQDKMMNYMAYVKY
-99 VGQNSK
+99 VGQNPK

-178 KLQQQ
+178 
-183 NQQLQKQLNILQEQI
+183 QLQKQLNTLQEQI

-212 ALSAQNVT
+212 TLSAQNVT

-260 QSSSATN
+260 QSSPATKP
-267 SGQPA
+267 GQSA

-284 TKPGTNDDSVLN
+284 TKPGSTENSVLN
-296 NFFGNKITYVKDIRG
+296 SFFGDKITYTKDADG
-311 NVTVKIPQ
+311 NVIVKIPQ
-319 SKLMDMM
+319 SQLMDMM

-336 TKVANEWTLNYR
+336 TKGTNEWTLKYQ
-348 GKAADLV
+348 GKAAELV

-368 GSSVSTHDAIANIKS
+368 GSSVSIHDAIANIKS

-391 PVKPAPKPKD
+391 SVKPAPKPKD
-401 NQPGTQNENNKQ
+401 NQPGAQNENDNQ
-413 SKNDSLASHSVN
+413 SKNNSLVSHSVN
-425 SLTDI
+425 SLTDV
-430 GTPVKPAPKSK
+430 G
-441 DNQPGTQNENN
+441 N
-452 KQSKNDSL
+452 
-460 ASHSVNSLTDI
+460 
-471 GSYTAQV
+471 YTAQV

-531 LSFDGVTMQEHKQS
+531 LSFDGIAMQEHKQGN
-545 DNSGY
+545 DSGY
-550 WTVTLPASKAKD
+550 WTATLPAAKAKD

-589 VINSITTGDPKVTP
+589 VINSITTGDSKGTP

-617 TSTPVGYDQ
+617 SSTPVGYDQ
-626 GQDGVPVDGMPVSAD
+626 GQNGVPVDGMPVSAD

-647 TVDGMPVSADP
+647 T
-658 ALLPQTGEKDHQDN
+658 GEKEHQDN
-672 NVLTVGVVMFVV
+672 NALTVGVVMFVV

-689 IGFDIYRRKQN
+689 TGFDIYRRKQN

>member
-1 MNQINFSKKLLLVVT
+1 MRQEEDKLNQINFSKKLLLVVT

-76 ANGSADLTI
+76 ADGSADLTI
-85 KQDKMINYMAYVKY
+85 KQDKMMNYMAYVKY
-99 VGQNSK
+99 VGQNPK

-178 KLQQQ
+178 
-183 NQQLQKQLNILQEQI
+183 QLQKQLNTLQEQI

-212 ALSAQNVT
+212 TLSAQNVT

-260 QSSSATN
+260 QSSPATKP
-267 SGQPA
+267 GQSA

-284 TKPGTNDDSVLN
+284 TKPGSTENSVLN
-296 NFFGNKITYVKDIRG
+296 SFFGDKITYTKDADG
-311 NVTVKIPQ
+311 NVIVKIPQ
-319 SKLMDMM
+319 SQLMDMM

-336 TKVANEWTLNYR
+336 TKGTNEWTLKYQ
-348 GKAADLV
+348 GKAAELV

-391 PVKPAPKPKD
+391 SVKPAPKPKD
-401 NQPGTQNENNKQ
+401 NQPGAQNENDNQ
-413 SKNDSLASHSVN
+413 SKNNSLVSHSVN
-425 SLTDI
+425 SLTDV
-430 GTPVKPAPKSK
+430 G
-441 DNQPGTQNENN
+441 N
-452 KQSKNDSL
+452 
-460 ASHSVNSLTDI
+460 
-471 GSYTAQV
+471 YTAQV

-531 LSFDGVTMQEHKQS
+531 LSFDGIAMQEHKQGN
-545 DNSGY
+545 DSGY
-550 WTVTLPASKAKD
+550 WTATLPAAKAKD

-589 VINSITTGDPKVTP
+589 VINSITTGDSKGTP
-603 ASDPAANNGESGQV
+603 TLDPAANNGESGQV
-617 TSTPVGYDQ
+617 SSTPVGYDQ
-626 GQDGVPVDGMPVSAD
+626 GQNGVPVDGMPVSAD

-647 TVDGMPVSADP
+647 T
-658 ALLPQTGEKDHQDN
+658 GEKEHQDN
-672 NVLTVGVVMFVV
+672 NALTVGVVMFVV

-689 IGFDIYRRKQN
+689 TGFDIYRRKQN

>member
-1 MNQINFSKKLLLVVT
+1 MRQEEDKLNQINFSKKLLLVVT
-16 FLFSLIVGFNV
+16 FLFSLIGGFNV

-76 ANGSADLTI
+76 ADGSADLTI
-85 KQDKMINYMAYVKY
+85 KQDKMMNYMAYVKY
-99 VGQNSK
+99 VGQNPK

-178 KLQQQ
+178 
-183 NQQLQKQLNILQEQI
+183 QLQKQLNTLQEQI

-212 ALSAQNVT
+212 TLSAQNVT

-260 QSSSATN
+260 QSSPATKP
-267 SGQPA
+267 GQSA

-284 TKPGTNDDSVLN
+284 TKPGSTENSVLN
-296 NFFGNKITYVKDIRG
+296 SFFGDKITYTKDADG
-311 NVTVKIPQ
+311 NVIVKIPQ
-319 SKLMDMM
+319 SQLMDMM

-336 TKVANEWTLNYR
+336 TKGTNEWTLKYQ
-348 GKAADLV
+348 GKAAELV

-391 PVKPAPKPKD
+391 SVKPAPKPKD
-401 NQPGTQNENNKQ
+401 NQPGAQNENDNQ
-413 SKNDSLASHSVN
+413 SKNNSLVSHSVN
-425 SLTDI
+425 SLTDV
-430 GTPVKPAPKSK
+430 G
-441 DNQPGTQNENN
+441 N
-452 KQSKNDSL
+452 
-460 ASHSVNSLTDI
+460 
-471 GSYTAQV
+471 YTAQV

-531 LSFDGVTMQEHKQS
+531 LSFDGIAMQEHKQGN
-545 DNSGY
+545 DSGY
-550 WTVTLPASKAKD
+550 WTATLPAAKAKD

-589 VINSITTGDPKVTP
+589 VINSITTGDSKGTP

-617 TSTPVGYDQ
+617 SSTPVGYDQ
-626 GQDGVPVDGMPVSAD
+626 GQNGVPVDGMPVSAD

-647 TVDGMPVSADP
+647 T
-658 ALLPQTGEKDHQDN
+658 GEKEHQDN
-672 NVLTVGVVMFVV
+672 NALTVGVVMFVV

-689 IGFDIYRRKQN
+689 TGFDIYRRKQN

>member
-1 MNQINFSKKLLLVVT
+1 VNSIIYEEGEDKLNQINFSKKLLLVVT

-85 KQDKMINYMAYVKY
+85 KQDKMMNYMAYVKY

-368 GSSVSTHDAIANIKS
+368 GSSVLTHDAIANIKS

-391 PVKPAPKPKD
+391 PVKPAPKP
-401 NQPGTQNENNKQ
+401 
-413 SKNDSLASHSVN
+413 
-425 SLTDI
+425 
-430 GTPVKPAPKSK
+430 K

-589 VINSITTGDPKVTP
+589 VINSITTGDPKETP

-626 GQDGVPVDGMPVSAD
+626 GQDGVP
-641 PALLPQ
+641 
-647 TVDGMPVSADP
+647 VDGMPVSADP

>member
-85 KQDKMINYMAYVKY
+85 KQDKMMNYMAYVKY

-430 GTPVKPAPKSK
+430 G
-441 DNQPGTQNENN
+441 
-452 KQSKNDSL
+452 
-460 ASHSVNSLTDI
+460 
-471 GSYTAQV
+471 SYTAQV

-589 VINSITTGDPKVTP
+589 VINSITTGDPKETP
-603 ASDPAANNGESGQV
+603 ASDPTANNGESGQV

-626 GQDGVPVDGMPVSAD
+626 GQDGVP
-641 PALLPQ
+641 
-647 TVDGMPVSADP
+647 VDGMPVSADP

>member
-1 MNQINFSKKLLLVVT
+1 MKQINFGKKLLLVVT

-33 TTNDQIPGQYTAHV
+33 TTTDQIPGQYTAHV

-57 DSMIET
+57 DSMIES

-76 ANGSADLTI
+76 ADGSADLTI
-85 KQDKMINYMAYVKY
+85 KQDKMMNYMAYIKY
-99 VGQNSK
+99 VGQNPQ
-105 AQPVDTQKVDNGDDT
+105 AQPVDAQKVDNGDGNT

-125 RLTRNQAT
+125 HLTKNQTT

-155 NVDVLMQID
+155 NVGVLMQID

-183 NQQLQKQLNILQEQI
+183 NNQLQKQLNSLQEQI
-198 KNNSQLSKLQEDVT
+198 KNNSQLNNLKKRVAFLT
-212 ALSAQNVT
+212 AQNED
-220 LANSLQNANTQN
+220 LATKLRNTDI
-232 KKLQSE
+232 QS
-238 VNKLKQQ
+238 Q
-245 VIDLQNAVTDLQKNQ
+245 DLQPEVSGLQRQADNLQKTVTDLQKNQ
-260 QSSSATN
+260 QSSPATN
-267 SGQPA
+267 SGQSA
-272 PKSQTYTATVNY
+272 PKSQTYIATVNY
-284 TKPGTNDDSVLN
+284 TKPGSTENSVLN
-296 NFFGNKITYVKDIRG
+296 SFFGDKITFVTDANG

-319 SKLMDMM
+319 SNLMYMM

-336 TKVANEWTLNYR
+336 TKGANEWTLNYR

-391 PVKPAPKPKD
+391 SAAGASPAPTSQPKKD
-401 NQPGTQNENNKQ
+401 PSSTQNDKQ
-413 SKNDSLASHSVN
+413 SKNDPSASHSVN
-425 SLTDI
+425 SLTDV
-430 GTPVKPAPKSK
+430 G
-441 DNQPGTQNENN
+441 N
-452 KQSKNDSL
+452 
-460 ASHSVNSLTDI
+460 
-471 GSYTAQV
+471 YTAQV

-503 RSIKLVKNNDGTVTV
+503 RNIKLVKNNDGTVTV

-531 LSFDGVTMQEHKQS
+531 LSFDGVAMQEHKQGN
-545 DNSGY
+545 DSGY
-550 WTVTLPASKAKD
+550 WTVTLPAAKAKD

-589 VINSITTGDPKVTP
+589 VINSITTGDSKGTH

-626 GQDGVPVDGMPVSAD
+626 GQNGVPVDGMPVSAD

-647 TVDGMPVSADP
+647 T
-658 ALLPQTGEKDHQDN
+658 GEKEHQDN
-672 NVLTVGVVMFVV
+672 NALTVGVVMFVV

-689 IGFDIYRRKQN
+689 TGFDIYRRKQN